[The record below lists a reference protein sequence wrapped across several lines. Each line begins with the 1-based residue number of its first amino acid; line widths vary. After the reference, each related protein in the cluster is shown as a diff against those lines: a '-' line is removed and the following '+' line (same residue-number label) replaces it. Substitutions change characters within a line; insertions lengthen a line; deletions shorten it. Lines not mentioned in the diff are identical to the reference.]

1 VAEISGD
8 NLLIGLTFRYVYVLK
23 IGVVPMIFKEALKKI
38 AEGCFGGHRVKYE
51 EKLNG
56 LSGEY
61 WILLRN
67 ASGRVIEERHD
78 TNIIV
83 NSASILIARLL
94 KDNSEPDAGISYL
107 AVGTG
112 ASGWNLQNPPQPTN
126 TQTVLEN
133 EIARKAFTTPDVSFV
148 DPSTGDH
155 VLTPTGVVDFTAT
168 FAETEAVGPL
178 VEMGLF
184 GGDAT
189 DSADSGTEINYRT
202 FPVINK
208 SNSMTLTIIFR
219 ITA

>member
-1 VAEISGD
+1 
-8 NLLIGLTFRYVYVLK
+8 
-23 IGVVPMIFKEALKKI
+23 MIFNETLRNAI
-38 AEGCFGGHRVKYE
+38 DRIFGGFRFKYE
-51 EKLNG
+51 ENICP

-61 WILLRN
+61 WIRLID
-67 ASGRVIEERHD
+67 SKTGKVEELHG

-83 NSASILIARLL
+83 NTASILIARLL
-94 KDNSEPDAGISYL
+94 KDNREPDGGITYL

-112 ASGWNLQNPPQPTN
+112 GSGWDLQNPPQPTN
-126 TQTVLEN
+126 TQTKLNN
-133 EIARKAFTTPDVSFV
+133 EIARKAFTTEDVTFV
-148 DPSTGDH
+148 DPDTGDPTTVPTN
-155 VLTPTGVVDFTAT
+155 VLDFTAT

-189 DSADSGTEINYRT
+189 DLTDSGTMINFRT
-202 FPVINK
+202 FPVVNK